1 MDWGIGINVNF
12 SPIFLKSKTLIYAF
26 YKKLTVL
33 LNLSGIYGEM
43 HGEGNA
49 SGLSVVRGQEG
60 WAFGFGMG

>member
-12 SPIFLKSKTLIYAF
+12 SPNFLISKKLIYAF
-26 YKKLTVL
+26 YKRLTVL
-33 LNLSGIYGEM
+33 LNLSRIHGKM